1 MIDNTASVNE
11 AFNVAHHKALHYRH
25 EFIMPEHLLAAFL
38 EQTPFTDTLKECMS
52 NIPELCESLENFLIH
67 EVERIPDGI
76 DYELELSEQF
86 NLMISHAYVI
96 MNYSE
101 APA

>member
-38 EQTPFTDTLKECMS
+38 EQDMEGANDAFHQFVLDAVYDKEHTHS
-52 NIPELCESLENFLIH
+52 GEAPY
-67 EVERIPDGI
+67 RIPVI
-76 DYELELSEQF
+76 DEQNRIGTF
-86 NLMISHAYVI
+86 R
-96 MNYSE
+96 
-101 APA
+101 